1 MYELCSIHVKLIFLY
16 TMFYW
21 IIQITIISIIFICLL
36 HYLIDFYT
44 SILTVPKVKDLV
56 NNPAK
61 KYEAIY
67 NIIAHN
73 TETPSG
79 LKYNESGLLNN
90 PNKDDMK
97 NELKNFLKNQL
108 TLSSST
114 DVSSSTDI
122 SSSTDVSSSTDISTL
137 VSSY

>member
-1 MYELCSIHVKLIFLY
+1 
-16 TMFYW
+16 MFYW

-36 HYLIDFYT
+36 HSLIDFYT

-61 KYEAIY
+61 KYETIY
-67 NIIAHN
+67 NIIAN
-73 TETPSG
+73 KTNPPSE
-79 LKYNESGLLNN
+79 LKYNESELLNN

-108 TLSSST
+108 N
-114 DVSSSTDI
+114 
-122 SSSTDVSSSTDISTL
+122 VSSSTDISTL
-137 VSSY
+137 ETSY